1 MPLHLLG
8 KKSWNVYAPDNIA
21 RVKRDE
27 AEAAAKE
34 EELDRLKD
42 EHDAAV
48 RLAILRGETPPPPLQ
63 LESEKPKRRHDDR
76 GPRDKKRRRVAGEDD
91 TERDIR
97 AARED
102 LEERHKAPLPIEG
115 GAQKKKKI
123 DAPIVD
129 HTGHINLFPIDP
141 REHLKTE
148 KNAEVEAEKAR
159 KQRELEDQY
168 TMRLSNA
175 AGRDGLKE
183 KPWYATTTSA
193 KPAPAND
200 EAAPGTE
207 LNIYGED
214 KNVWG
219 RPDPNRKVREAK
231 RMTSND
237 PLAFMSQAQTQL
249 KNAERDRRR
258 WAEER
263 EREMEMLKREGE
275 KKERREKRERKDKE
289 KKRRRDREKGDDD
302 LEGFSLDGKSQRG
315 EKTREKER
323 SRDVHRRDEHRRD
336 EHRRERNR
344 DRSRERGSRH

>member
-48 RLAILRGETPPPPLQ
+48 RLAILRGETPPPPLEI
-63 LESEKPKRRHDDR
+63 ESEKPKRRHEER

-102 LEERHKAPLPIEG
+102 LEERHKAPALAEG

-129 HTGHINLFPIDP
+129 HAGNINLFPIDP
-141 REHLKTE
+141 REHHKNE

-183 KPWYATTTSA
+183 KPWYAATTSA
-193 KPAPAND
+193 KPTQAKD
-200 EAAPGTE
+200 EAAPGTD

-214 KNVWG
+214 KNAWG

-231 RMTSND
+231 RITTND

-263 EREMEMLKREGE
+263 ERETEVLRRESE
-275 KKERREKRERKDKE
+275 RKERKEKRERKDKE
-289 KKRRRDREKGDDD
+289 REKKRRRGNGEDE
-302 LEGFSLDGKSQRG
+302 LEGFSLDAKAERG
-315 EKTREKER
+315 ERTRERER
-323 SRDVHRRDEHRRD
+323 SRHTDEN
-336 EHRRERNR
+336 RREKNRHRSR
-344 DRSRERGSRH
+344 DRSSRH